1 LDSADLDAVRS
12 SMPPCESRGMN
23 VRFDHAVVVVPSLA
37 EATRGFTAAGFT
49 VIPGGRHDVLP
60 TENALVCFA
69 DGCYLELLA
78 TREPA
83 TRDELRALRAS
94 PGWGRHLRGVSAVAR
109 RLLPWLAGADGVRDW
124 VLHADSLARP
134 AARLRSQGIA
144 ASGPVRMSRV
154 RPDGEKLEWELLLPE
169 SPLHPYWIADRTPRE
184 RRVPADAGATTHANG
199 ASGVRVVRLRSA
211 VVPTAALELGDALGM
226 MPRVRADG
234 VTVLESGGLRVE
246 VVAGEPAGACA
257 VTIGDCGPLSEALR
271 RWGVDAAPS

>member
-1 LDSADLDAVRS
+1 
-12 SMPPCESRGMN
+12 MN
-23 VRFDHAVVVVPSLA
+23 LRFDHAVVVVPSLV
-37 EATRGFTAAGFT
+37 EATREFAAAGFS

-69 DGCYLELLA
+69 DGGYLELLA
-78 TREPA
+78 TRDPA

-94 PGWGRHLRGVSAVAR
+94 DGWERHLRGVSAVSR

-134 AARLRSQGIA
+134 AARLRSLGIA

-154 RPDGEKLEWELLLPE
+154 RPDGEKLAWELLLPD

-184 RRVPADAGATTHANG
+184 LRVPDDAGATTHANG
-199 ASGVRVVRLRSA
+199 ASGVRAVRLRAA
-211 VVPTAALELGDALGM
+211 VVPTAALELGDALGL

-234 VTVLESGGLRVE
+234 VTVLESGDWRVE

-257 VTIGDCGPLSEALR
+257 VTVSGCGPLPEALR
-271 RWGVDAAPS
+271 RWGVDSAAS

>member
-1 LDSADLDAVRS
+1 
-12 SMPPCESRGMN
+12 MN

-37 EATRGFTAAGFT
+37 EATREFGAAGFT

-69 DGCYLELLA
+69 DGSYVELLA
-78 TREPA
+78 TRDPA

-94 PGWGRHLRGVSAVAR
+94 DRWGRHLRGVSAVAR
-109 RLLPWLAGADGVRDW
+109 RLLPWLAGADGVADW

-134 AARLRSQGIA
+134 AARLRSQGVA

-184 RRVPADAGATTHANG
+184 RRVPADAGSTTHPNG
-199 ASGVRVVRLRSA
+199 AGGVSAVRVRAA
-211 VVPTAALELGDALGM
+211 VVPTAAMELGDALGAV
-226 MPRVRADG
+226 PRVRADG
-234 VTVLESGGLRVE
+234 VTGLDFGDWCVE
-246 VVAGEPAGACA
+246 VVAGEPTGACA
-257 VTIGDCGPLSEALR
+257 VTVGHCGPLPAVLR
-271 RWGVDAAPS
+271 GWGVHSDPS